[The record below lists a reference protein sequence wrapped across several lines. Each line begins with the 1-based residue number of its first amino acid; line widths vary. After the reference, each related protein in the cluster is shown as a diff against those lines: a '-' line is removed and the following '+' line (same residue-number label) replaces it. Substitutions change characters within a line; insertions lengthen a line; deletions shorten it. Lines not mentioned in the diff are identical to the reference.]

1 MAYFI
6 AEFTLN
12 GPKITSI
19 HGENSEQ
26 LEKTLVWRAY
36 IDGSSNYQG
45 VGVGIILVSLEDIK
59 AEKWFRLG
67 FQASNN
73 ETEYEALLAWLRMA
87 RPTGADTLKV
97 QCDSRLVVNQ
107 VNEEFEPKD

>member
-1 MAYFI
+1 M
-6 AEFTLN
+6 N

-36 IDGSSNYQG
+36 VDGSSNYQG

-59 AEKWFRLG
+59 AEK
-67 FQASNN
+67 
-73 ETEYEALLAWLRMA
+73 
-87 RPTGADTLKV
+87 
-97 QCDSRLVVNQ
+97 
-107 VNEEFEPKD
+107 